1 MRLLD
6 VVGRKQATERAPE
19 PIEERSNFTTL
30 DGLAQFMF
38 NNQNMIVGPT
48 GSSPDEI
55 GENFTAHIHQIH
67 KRHGVVAAA
76 VATRALLMSQVR
88 FRLRDELDNS
98 LSAGPSVR
106 QLNRPGSRTRSS
118 MNALMEIDASY
129 GGTAIMVRRRNK
141 LFRLNPDETRFLL
154 ASDSDPTWDGDTL
167 IPPFD
172 TEVIGVLHEPGLS
185 SRGNH
190 RGPIE
195 SFGRGDFAVWAPE
208 PDPIYPWRGTSWV
221 TSVVREVLLDGQV
234 TSHMGKFFEKA
245 ATPGLVFMMDPQRSA
260 EQVKQYADIV
270 DANHGGVHNAYK
282 NMFLGGATDVKVVGA
297 AVKDLGID
305 ELQGTYENR
314 VAVRSQ
320 VPAAILGIKESLGG
334 SAMQSGNYGASRR
347 KMSDVWFTPTAEG
360 FCEALETISPPPA
373 GKELSYDPDRVM
385 FLQEDQKD
393 SAEIKQIGAGTARTL
408 IDGGYDADSIG
419 AYIKTGD
426 ASKLI
431 HTKLVS
437 VQLQEPGVQAGGSV
451 DGTTASD
458 TNARE
463 IAEMIQKI
471 YLGVGVVI
479 TAEEARKII
488 NREGADLS
496 PSMEI
501 PQ

>member
-6 VVGRKQATERAPE
+6 VVGRGRGTEQESAPSAGV
-19 PIEERSNFTTL
+19 ERSAFDSL

-55 GENFTAHIHQIH
+55 ADNFTAHIHQIH

-88 FRLRDELDNS
+88 FRLRDEVDNS
-98 LSAGPSVR
+98 LTTGPSVR
-106 QLNRPGSRTRSS
+106 LLNRPGSRTRSS
-118 MNALMEIDASY
+118 MNALLEMDVSY
-129 GGTAIMVRRRNK
+129 GGTAIVVRRRNK
-141 LFRLNPDETRFLL
+141 LFRINPDETRFVLG
-154 ASDSDPTWDGDTL
+154 SDSDPTWQGNTL

-172 TEVIGVLHEPGLS
+172 TEVVAILHEPGMS
-185 SRGNH
+185 NRGRE
-190 RGPIE
+190 RGPVE
-195 SFGRGDFAVWAPE
+195 SFGPGDFAVWAPE

-260 EQVKQYADIV
+260 EQVQQYADITN
-270 DANHGGVHNAYK
+270 ANHGGSRNAYK

-297 AVKDLGID
+297 SIKDLGID

-360 FCEALETISPPPA
+360 FCEAMEAIALPPA
-373 GKELSYDPDRVM
+373 GKELSYDPDAVM

-393 SAEIKQIGAGTARTL
+393 SAEIKQIQAGTARTL
-408 IDGGYDADSIG
+408 IDGGYDAESIG
-419 AYIKTGD
+419 VYLKTGD
-426 ASKLI
+426 ASKLV
-431 HTKLVS
+431 HTGLAS
-437 VQLQEPGVQAGGSV
+437 VQLQEPGTSEGV
-451 DGTTASD
+451 D
-458 TNARE
+458 E
-463 IAEMIQKI
+463 
-471 YLGVGVVI
+471 
-479 TAEEARKII
+479 
-488 NREGADLS
+488 
-496 PSMEI
+496 
-501 PQ
+501 